1 MKFMIAA
8 HTDIGIKKDT
18 NQDSYIVK
26 VAQTKKGRVCFCVIC
41 DGMGGLA
48 KGEIASA
55 TMIRSFEQW
64 FEHEFPKLIMGEWK
78 PEILKEE
85 WSKLIWR
92 ENRKIKEYAD
102 RWGCRMGTTAVA
114 CLFIQEKYY
123 LVNVG
128 DSRAYA
134 VFDKVYQL
142 TKDQSLAQYEIDQ
155 GRWPEEQAEAH
166 PQRNV
171 LLQCIGAS
179 ESVFPDFYQGNVVPG
194 TVFLLCSDGF
204 RHEVTGKEI
213 YEKLNDQVL
222 EDEKKMEEQILW
234 LTELVKSREE
244 LDNISAIA
252 VKICRGE

>member
-8 HTDIGIKKDT
+8 HADVGIKKNT
-18 NQDSYIVK
+18 NQDSYMIK
-26 VAQTKKGRVCFCVIC
+26 VAQTKKGRVCLCVIC

-48 KGEIASA
+48 KGELASA
-55 TMIRSFEQW
+55 AMIRSFEKW
-64 FEHEFPKLIMGEWK
+64 FEHELPKMIMKEWD
-78 PEILKEE
+78 PEVLKEE
-85 WSKLIWR
+85 WYKLIR
-92 ENRKIKEYAD
+92 KENMEIREYANK
-102 RWGCRMGTTAVA
+102 WGCRMGTTAVA
-114 CLFIQEKYY
+114 CLFIQGKYY

-134 VFDKVYQL
+134 VLDKVYRL

-155 GRWPEEQAEAH
+155 GRWPADQAEAH

-179 ESVFPDFYQGNVVPG
+179 ESVFPDFYQGNIVPG

-204 RHEVTGKEI
+204 RHEVTEEEI
-213 YEKLNDQVL
+213 YEKLNNQVL
-222 EDEKKMEEQILW
+222 EDEKKMKEQIVW
-234 LTELVKSREE
+234 LTELVKDREE

-252 VKICRGE
+252 IKICQGE